1 MIGISHSSREGL
13 VLKIE
18 RGVEPGIIWVFDCSL
33 RLMSDRQYEVRLL
46 SMQDEVFKIDNV

>member
-33 RLMSDRQYEVRLL
+33 RLMNDR
-46 SMQDEVFKIDNV
+46 